1 MQTIITILIAA
12 VAVLFAGGSFYVA
25 NKERKERKQAEKELR
40 EKIEHENKAA
50 EIINEANK
58 TKSDA
63 ISGDID
69 NDLNYMAGKLH
80 EYASK

>member
-1 MQTIITILIAA
+1 MQTLISILIAA

-58 TKSDA
+58 TKADA

>member
-1 MQTIITILIAA
+1 MATIIIILIA
-12 VAVLFAGGSFYVA
+12 VIAVLLGAGSLYFAI
-25 NKERKERKQAEKELR
+25 KEHKKRKETEKELKEAR
-40 EKIEHENKAA
+40 EHESKAA
-50 EIINEANK
+50 QIINEANK

>member
-1 MQTIITILIAA
+1 MQIIISILVAII
-12 VAVLFAGGSFYVA
+12 AVLFGVGAFYVA
-25 NKERKERKQAEKELR
+25 TKEHKERKETEKKLKEAYKY
-40 EKIEHENKAA
+40 EEKAA

>member
-1 MQTIITILIAA
+1 MATIVIVLIA
-12 VAVLFAGGSFYVA
+12 VIAVLLGAGSLYFAV
-25 NKERKERKQAEKELR
+25 KEHKKRKETEKELTEAR
-40 EKIEHENKAA
+40 EHESKAA
-50 EIINEANK
+50 QINNEANK

>member
-1 MQTIITILIAA
+1 MQTIIIILIA
-12 VAVLFAGGSFYVA
+12 VIAVLFAVGQTWLA
-25 NKERKERKQAEKELR
+25 AKERKERKQAEKELR
-40 EKIEHENKAA
+40 EKIDHENKAA

>member
-1 MQTIITILIAA
+1 MQTLISILIAA
-12 VAVLFAGGSFYVA
+12 VAVLFAGGSFYLA
-25 NKERKERKQAEKELR
+25 AKERKERKQAEKELR